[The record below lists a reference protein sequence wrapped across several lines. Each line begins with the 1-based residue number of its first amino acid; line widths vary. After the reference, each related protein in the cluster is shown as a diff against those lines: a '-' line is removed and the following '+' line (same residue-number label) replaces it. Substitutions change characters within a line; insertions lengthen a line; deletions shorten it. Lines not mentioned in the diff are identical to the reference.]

1 MPATTNPYR
10 SGRRVSSTSAAITIS
25 HPDTINRQPIARKP
39 RPHSQ
44 SLGKPQSIGK
54 TLYETKSPGEIRCY
68 TDTYST
74 KSCRQGSFLKTLLAQ
89 LVSTPLGAFAVLALA
104 AYLEVYGDACFSS
117 GLWHATG
124 AKRLGWFATG
134 AAVLIGYSLFLNSSQ
149 IDFGKL
155 LGIYVVLFFVVAQLV
170 AKFKFHQSPTPPIYV
185 GGTLII
191 VGGIVMTF
199 WKQ

>member
-1 MPATTNPYR
+1 MKLLLTQF
-10 SGRRVSSTSAAITIS
+10 AA
-25 HPDTINRQPIARKP
+25 
-39 RPHSQ
+39 
-44 SLGKPQSIGK
+44 
-54 TLYETKSPGEIRCY
+54 SPFG
-68 TDTYST
+68 
-74 KSCRQGSFLKTLLAQ
+74 
-89 LVSTPLGAFAVLALA
+89 VFAILALA

-124 AKRLGWFATG
+124 AKRLGWFAAG

-170 AKFKFHQSPTPPIYV
+170 AKFKFHQNPTPPIYV
-185 GGTLII
+185 GGALI
-191 VGGIVMTF
+191 VLGGIVMTV